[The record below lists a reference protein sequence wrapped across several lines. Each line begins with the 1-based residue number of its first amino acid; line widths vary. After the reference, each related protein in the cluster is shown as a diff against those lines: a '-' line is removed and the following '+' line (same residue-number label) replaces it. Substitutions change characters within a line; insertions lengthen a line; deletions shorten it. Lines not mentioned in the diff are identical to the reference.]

1 MSIILRRGAVT
12 VVLACLLA
20 ALTGRASLAQ
30 EASPTPVLTESERAD
45 ALKSVRSLIR
55 AHYVFVELRAPLVA
69 ALDASE
75 AEGLYDLADPDQFAG
90 RVTEDF
96 RRVANDGHLYLR
108 RDPARYRAML
118 SPPDADEGLEALQR
132 RRALLRNHGLTEQR
146 VLPGGLRYLKLE
158 GFDWV
163 PDGSTAR
170 AYDQAA
176 VFLAGGEGVIVDLRG
191 NGGGHSEA
199 ADYFRDH
206 VLAAVGRPVYLL
218 VDGGTGSAAEAV
230 AYDAK
235 IRGRARIVGAR
246 TYGAANNVRHFAVA
260 PDLVLSLSYNRP
272 VHPVTG
278 TNWEGVGVEPD
289 IGAPGQ
295 ALEAAQLEAL
305 EQLAD
310 RPGADP
316 EALAV
321 NQWRQAGLR
330 AALNPPVHT
339 AQDGSGLVGRYGAIE
354 IRMENGDLRLYRAD
368 RPRWPQG
375 ARLKAMTDD
384 GLFAMEGTDDL
395 RFRFNASGL
404 QILRPGAAPEPF
416 ERLP

>member
-1 MSIILRRGAVT
+1 MSMLLRRAGVA
-12 VVLACLLA
+12 VVLACLFG

-30 EASPTPVLTESERAD
+30 ETSPSVLTALQRAEV
-45 ALKSVRSLIR
+45 LKSVRSLIR
-55 AHYVFVELRAPLVA
+55 SHYVFVELRDPLVA

-75 AEGLYDLADPDQFAG
+75 AEGLYDLPDPDQFAG

-96 RRVANDGHLYLR
+96 RRIANDGHLYLR

-118 SPPDADEGLEALQR
+118 SPPDADAGLEALQR

-163 PDGSTAR
+163 PDGSTVR

-176 VFLAGGEGVIVDLRG
+176 AFLAEGEGMIVDLRG
-191 NGGGHSEA
+191 NGGGHREA

-206 VLAAVGRPVYLL
+206 LLADVGRPIYLL

-235 IRGRARIVGAR
+235 VRGRARIVGAR

-272 VHPVTG
+272 VHPLTG

-289 IGAPGQ
+289 IVAPDH
-295 ALEAAQLEAL
+295 ALEAAQLDAL
-305 EQLAD
+305 ERLAD
-310 RPGADP
+310 SPDPDP
-316 EALAV
+316 ESLAV
-321 NQWRQAGLR
+321 NRWRQAGLR

-339 AQDGSGLVGRYGAIE
+339 AQDGSGLVGRYGAID

-395 RFRFNASGL
+395 RFRFTADGL

-416 ERLP
+416 ERQP